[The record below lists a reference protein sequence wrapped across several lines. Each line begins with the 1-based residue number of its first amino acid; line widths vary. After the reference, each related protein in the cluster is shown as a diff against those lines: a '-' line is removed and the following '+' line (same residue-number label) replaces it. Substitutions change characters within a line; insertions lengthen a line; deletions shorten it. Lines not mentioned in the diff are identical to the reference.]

1 MASSIQS
8 MFENRRK
15 TRLMPMINRWA
26 ARKAIAARIR
36 SGASLVPT
44 FVYWL
49 DIVGVAVFAATGA
62 LAASRKQMD
71 IIGFG
76 LLATLTGLGGGTVRD
91 LILDRPVFWLRDQT
105 YLAICLGV
113 AGLCFFAAHLIQR
126 RYKLLLWLDA
136 IGLAAYGGLVAAVLG
151 VVTPT
156 FGGLMRDVVSQE
168 TPLILKQELYATA
181 AVCSAATYLAM
192 LLLHGSP
199 SLGAALAIAAGFGL
213 RAAAI
218 RYGLS
223 LPRYRPREGR
233 PY

>member
-1 MASSIQS
+1 
-8 MFENRRK
+8 
-15 TRLMPMINRWA
+15 MIPA
-26 ARKAIAARIR
+26 FI
-36 SGASLVPT
+36 
-44 FVYWL
+44 YWL

-91 LILDRPVFWLRDQT
+91 LILDRPVFWLLDQT

-113 AGLCFFAAHLIQR
+113 AGICFFAAHLIQR
-126 RYKLLLWLDA
+126 RYPVLLWLDA
-136 IGLAAYGGLVAAVLG
+136 IGLAAYGVLGAHVAFDAGAGVIVAVVLG
-151 VVTPT
+151 VVTAT

-181 AVCSAATYLAM
+181 ALCSAVIYLGV
-192 LLLHGSP
+192 LLLRGS
-199 SLGAALAIAAGFGL
+199 STLGAALAIAAGLAL

-218 RYGLS
+218 RYGMS

>member
-1 MASSIQS
+1 
-8 MFENRRK
+8 
-15 TRLMPMINRWA
+15 MI
-26 ARKAIAARIR
+26 
-36 SGASLVPT
+36 PT

-49 DIVGVAVFAATGA
+49 DIIGVAVFAATGA

-113 AGLCFFAAHLIQR
+113 AVLCYFAAHLVQR
-126 RYKLLLWLDA
+126 RYPVLLWLDA
-136 IGLAAYGGLVAAVLG
+136 IGLAAYGVLGAHVALEAGAGVIVAVALG
-151 VVTPT
+151 VVTAT

-181 AVCSAATYLAM
+181 AVCSAALYLAA
-192 LLLHGSP
+192 LFLHGSATF
-199 SLGAALAIAAGFGL
+199 GAAFAIAAGFGL

>member
-1 MASSIQS
+1 
-8 MFENRRK
+8 MF
-15 TRLMPMINRWA
+15 
-26 ARKAIAARIR
+26 
-36 SGASLVPT
+36 PT

-71 IIGFG
+71 LIGFA
-76 LLATLTGLGGGTVRD
+76 LLATLTGIGGGTVRD
-91 LILDRPVFWLRDQT
+91 LVLDRTVFWVADQT
-105 YLAICLGV
+105 YLAICLTV
-113 AGLCFFAAHLIQR
+113 ATVSFFAAHLIQR
-126 RYKLLLWLDA
+126 RYPVLLWLDA
-136 IGLAAYGGLVAAVLG
+136 IGLAAYGVLGAHVAFEAGAGVIVAAVLG
-151 VVTPT
+151 VITAT

-181 AVCSAATYLAM
+181 AVCSAVTYLAA

-199 SLGAALAIAAGFGL
+199 TVGAGLAIAAGFGL

-218 RYGLS
+218 RHGLS

>member
-1 MASSIQS
+1 M
-8 MFENRRK
+8 
-15 TRLMPMINRWA
+15 
-26 ARKAIAARIR
+26 
-36 SGASLVPT
+36 VPT

-136 IGLAAYGGLVAAVLG
+136 IGLAAYGVLGAHIAFTAGAGVVVAMALG
-151 VVTPT
+151 VVTAT
-156 FGGLMRDVVSQE
+156 FGGLMRDVVSQQ

-181 AVCSAATYLAM
+181 AVCSAATYLAA

>member
-1 MASSIQS
+1 
-8 MFENRRK
+8 
-15 TRLMPMINRWA
+15 MI
-26 ARKAIAARIR
+26 
-36 SGASLVPT
+36 PT
-44 FVYWL
+44 FIYWL
-49 DIVGVAVFAATGA
+49 DMVGVAVFAATGA

-126 RYKLLLWLDA
+126 RYPILLWLDA
-136 IGLAAYGGLVAAVLG
+136 LGLAAYGVLGAHVAFAAGAGVIVAMALG
-151 VVTPT
+151 VVTAT

-181 AVCSAATYLAM
+181 AVCSAAIYLAAFCFCAARRRSAR
-192 LLLHGSP
+192 LSP
-199 SLGAALAIAAGFGL
+199 SPRASGL

>member
-1 MASSIQS
+1 
-8 MFENRRK
+8 
-15 TRLMPMINRWA
+15 MI
-26 ARKAIAARIR
+26 
-36 SGASLVPT
+36 ST

-49 DIVGVAVFAATGA
+49 DIIGVAVFAATGA

-71 IIGFG
+71 LIGFG
-76 LLATLTGLGGGTVRD
+76 LLATLTGVGGGTLRD
-91 LILDRPVFWLRDQT
+91 LILGRPVFWLLDQT

-113 AGLCFFAAHLIQR
+113 ATACFFAAHLVQR
-126 RYKLLLWLDA
+126 RYPVLLWLDA
-136 IGLAAYGGLVAAVLG
+136 IGLAAYGVLGAHVALEAGAGAIVAAVLG
-151 VVTPT
+151 VITAT

-181 AVCSAATYLAM
+181 ALCSAVVYLGARG
-192 LLLHGSP
+192 LHVAP
-199 SLGAALAIAAGFGL
+199 TLGAALAVAAGFAL

-218 RYGLS
+218 RYGLA

>member
-1 MASSIQS
+1 LI
-8 MFENRRK
+8 
-15 TRLMPMINRWA
+15 
-26 ARKAIAARIR
+26 
-36 SGASLVPT
+36 PT

-49 DIVGVAVFAATGA
+49 DIIGVAVFAATGA

-113 AGLCFFAAHLIQR
+113 AVLCYFAAHLVQR
-126 RYKLLLWLDA
+126 RYPVLLWLDA
-136 IGLAAYGGLVAAVLG
+136 IGLAAYGVLGAHVASEAGAGVIVAVALG
-151 VVTPT
+151 VVTAT

-181 AVCSAATYLAM
+181 AVCSAALYLAA
-192 LLLHGSP
+192 LFLHGSATF
-199 SLGAALAIAAGFGL
+199 GAAFAIAAGFGL